1 MTVMPQVLPAESVC
15 AVILAGGRGSRMGG
29 IDKGLQVFRGRSL
42 VQHALERLRMQT
54 LGAPAHIAINAN
66 RNQTTYALE
75 NVAVWPDTLDGFAG
89 PLAGFQTALQQ
100 CATHLPTTE
109 YLLTVPCD
117 SPLFPLDLLERMAEA
132 MLDAHAEAALASA
145 PETADN
151 GQPQLRNQP
160 VFCLLRTRVL
170 ADLDNYLAGG
180 GRKIDSWTQRL
191 PHVVVAFDR
200 PGDQPNAFFNAN
212 TLAQLQQLERE

>member
-75 NVAVWPDTLDGFAG
+75 NVAVWPDTLDDFAG

-132 MLDAHAEAALASA
+132 MLDAHAEVALASA

-200 PGDQPNAFFNAN
+200 PEDHPNAFFNAN